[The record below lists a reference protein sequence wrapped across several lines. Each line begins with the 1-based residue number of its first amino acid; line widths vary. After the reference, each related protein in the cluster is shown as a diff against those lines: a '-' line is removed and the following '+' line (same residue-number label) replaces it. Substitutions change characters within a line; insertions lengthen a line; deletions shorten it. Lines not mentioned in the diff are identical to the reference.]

1 MLSKERQIV
10 NGFGVFL
17 RNIFQLPYYC
27 TVKAL
32 ESQGLSAFFPNLSF
46 FDCQAERRQSLVPL
60 RASISASVS
69 QLPFYLF

>member
-17 RNIFQLPYYC
+17 RYFFQLPYYC

-32 ESQGLSAFFPNLSF
+32 ESQGLSAFFRNKRKTARIRFGYEP
-46 FDCQAERRQSLVPL
+46 FD
-60 RASISASVS
+60 
-69 QLPFYLF
+69 LPYG

>member
-32 ESQGLSAFFPNLSF
+32 ESQGLSAFFTKSF
-46 FDCQAERRQSLVPL
+46 FFSLRLPGGAPTGSL
-60 RASISASVS
+60 LAMSELSSASSANVEH
-69 QLPFYLF
+69 

>member
-27 TVKAL
+27 TVKVL
-32 ESQGLSAFFPNLSF
+32 ESQGLSAFFHF
-46 FDCQAERRQSLVPL
+46 FSGAVLRGDTLPL
-60 RASISASVS
+60 MLGTQR
-69 QLPFYLF
+69 Y